1 METYNKLS
9 GSGFKPSDHGVR
21 DKFVCSEKR
30 SRYSLSLEPKMEGW
44 QYKVD
49 GYIITE
55 GDKCDALI
63 LVKDGDDFADI
74 FVELKGSDVMHAI
87 AQLEE
92 TLRHNLFKD
101 NDYLLRWGR
110 IAVYS
115 YPKSLLLDQEVD
127 KKTGEFLNRYHCD
140 LRITRADKLTHDMFE
155 AIRKKT
161 TQEPHPIKINDL
173 LNSGDDSKI
182 SQAVAVLYLRLDAS
196 SNALEVVNTASVMQL
211 LVLLNNSD
219 GSFVPKA
226 LRYIGL
232 CLSKCEDVF
241 IDDNMIMYM
250 NNLLGKYRGKFNGT
264 TFLLAEEI
272 EDRANDVKQSLS
284 EIYRFLHKVDFFEGD
299 EGFWDMI
306 VTS

>member
-9 GSGFKPSDHGVR
+9 VSGFKPADHGVR

-30 SRYSLSLEPKMEGW
+30 SRYSLSLKPKMEGW
-44 QYKVD
+44 WYKVD

-87 AQLEE
+87 TQLEE
-92 TLRHNLFKD
+92 TLKHNLFKD
-101 NDYLLRWGR
+101 NDCLLRWGR

-115 YPKSLLLDQEVD
+115 YPKSLLLDQQVD
-127 KKTGEFLNRYHCD
+127 KKAGEFVNQYHCD

-155 AIRKKT
+155 AIRKET
-161 TQEPHPIKINDL
+161 TREPHPIKINDL

-196 SNALEVVNTASVMQL
+196 SDALEVVNTASVMQL

-219 GSFVPKA
+219 GGFVPSA
-226 LRYIGL
+226 LRYIEL
-232 CLSKCEDVF
+232 CIAKCNDVF
-241 IDDNMIMYM
+241 LDDNMILYM
-250 NNLLGKYRGKFNGT
+250 NSLLEKYRGKYDGT
-264 TFLLAEEI
+264 KFVIAEEI
-272 EDRANDVKQSLS
+272 EDRTNDVKQSLS
-284 EIYRFLHKVDFFEGD
+284 EIYRFLHDIDFYDGE
-299 EGFWDMI
+299 EEFWNTI